1 MRTTFDNQL
10 KELNDSLILMGAQCE
25 DCITCATQ
33 ALLTGERTLGDRAIQ
48 LEKDID
54 VKEREIQNLC
64 MKLLLQQQPVAK
76 DLRTISAALKMITD
90 MERIGDQGSDI
101 AELLNH
107 TAYTISPA
115 AHSASVNDTDDARGS
130 SADGDNRHD
139 VSSNSRHIAAM
150 ADAVIRMVTGS
161 VNSFVRQDATLAKQ
175 VAAMDDEVDTLF
187 QSVKSDILEMITSG
201 VKRNRSLG
209 ERALD
214 TLMIAKYLERVG
226 DHAVNITEWVRFS
239 LGEEIHSAE

>member
-25 DCITCATQ
+25 DCVTCATQ
-33 ALLTGERTLGDRAIQ
+33 ALLTGEKTLGDRAIQ

-54 VKEREIQNLC
+54 VKEREIQSLC
-64 MKLLLQQQPVAK
+64 MKLLLQQQPVAR

-107 TAYTISPA
+107 TAYAVSTANNPSE
-115 AHSASVNDTDDARGS
+115 SSDGS
-130 SADGDNRHD
+130 
-139 VSSNSRHIAAM
+139 HIAAM

-161 VNSFVRQDATLAKQ
+161 VNAFVRQDASLAKE
-175 VAAMDDEVDTLF
+175 VASMDDEVDTLF
-187 QSVKSDILEMITSG
+187 QNVKSDILDMITSG
-201 VKRNRSLG
+201 VKHNRALG

-239 LGEEIHSAE
+239 MGEEIHAAE